1 MKDSTYLNPSL
12 GATTVCARH
21 ALIFSFLCLIFSWN
35 HAATAN
41 DDFQGAT
48 HMMPF
53 EEDTIAYGE
62 QQDTS
67 LVARLQKAI
76 DQGDVEL
83 EFTNDGLG
91 YLQSLL
97 DELNIPVESQVL
109 VFSKT
114 SFQRH
119 KISPSTPRAL
129 YFDDNTYVGYVQG
142 SDLLEISAVDKH
154 LGGVFYTLEQ
164 DPEKKPEFVRT
175 DQCLECHASSKTM
188 GVPGHVIRSFEVDE
202 IGVVDLISGTSQV
215 SHRTPFEDRWGGW
228 YVTGKHGDQKHR
240 GNLFGKAA
248 FKKQEESPNYLG
260 NLEELKQFFNP
271 SPYPLGTSDIAAL
284 MVLEHQGHMHNFIT
298 RMQYEARLML
308 NAYGHLRYLKH
319 KIDAFLRYMLFV
331 DEAPLTDTIQPS
343 PEYVEA
349 FKSMGPK
356 DSNGRSLREFNLK
369 TRLFEYP
376 CSYLI
381 YSEAFQALP
390 EKLKAEIYNKLWKIL
405 TGENNQPEFSKL
417 TVASRKAI
425 HDILEETLPGLPNY
439 W

>member
-1 MKDSTYLNPSL
+1 MKEFPHPVTRSNKCLICIY
-12 GATTVCARH
+12 H
-21 ALIFSFLCLIFSWN
+21 ALITGLMSFASVG
-35 HAATAN
+35 HHRVMGS

-53 EEDTIAYGE
+53 EEATIGYGD
-62 QQDTS
+62 QHDTS
-67 LVARLQKAI
+67 LVARLQEAI
-76 DQGDVEL
+76 EKGEVNL
-83 EFTNDGLG
+83 EFVDDGRG
-91 YLQSLL
+91 YLLSLL
-97 DELNIPVESQVL
+97 EKLNIPVDSQVL

-142 SDLLEISAVDKH
+142 SDLLEISAVDKS

-164 DPEKKPEFVRT
+164 NPGKKPEIIRT

-188 GVPGHVIRSFEVDE
+188 GVPGHLIRSFEVDE
-202 IGVVDLISGTSQV
+202 IGVVDLTSGTSQV
-215 SHRTPFEDRWGGW
+215 NHRTPLKDRWGGW
-228 YVTGKHGDQKHR
+228 FVTGQHGNQLHR

-248 FKKQEESPNYLG
+248 YEKQRESPNYLG
-260 NLEELKQFFNP
+260 NLQELKQFFNL
-271 SPYPLGTSDIAAL
+271 SPYPRATSDIAAL

-298 RMQYEARLML
+298 RMHYETKLML
-308 NAYGHLRYLKH
+308 STYGHLRYLKH

-331 DEAPLTDTIQPS
+331 DEAPLKHAIHS
-343 PEYVEA
+343 SSSYEKA
-349 FKSMGPK
+349 FRNMGPE
-356 DSNGRSLREFNLK
+356 DSHERSLRDFNLE

-381 YSEAFQALP
+381 YSESFQSMP
-390 EKLKAEIYNKLWKIL
+390 KMLKSKIYNKLWKIL

-417 TVASRKAI
+417 SIASRKAI
-425 HDILEETLPGLPNY
+425 HSILEETLPGLPDY

>member
-1 MKDSTYLNPSL
+1 MKDSAYLDPIMKKLTPS
-12 GATTVCARH
+12 ARQSL
-21 ALIFSFLCLIFSWN
+21 LIGLIYLVSGWN
-35 HAATAN
+35 FKADGN

-53 EEDTIAYGE
+53 EEDTIDYGD

-67 LVARLQKAI
+67 LVARLQEAI
-76 DQGDVEL
+76 NQGEVEL
-83 EFTNDGLG
+83 EFKNDGQG
-91 YLQSLL
+91 YLLSLL
-97 DELNIPVESQVL
+97 EKLKIPIESQLL

-129 YFDDNTYVGYVQG
+129 YFDDNSYVGFVQG
-142 SDLLEISAVDKH
+142 SDLLEISAVDKE

-164 DPEKKPEFVRT
+164 DPDKKPNFVRT

-228 YVTGKHGDQKHR
+228 YVTGQHGKQIHR
-240 GNLFGKAA
+240 GNLFGKTA

-260 NLEELKQFFNP
+260 NLDELKQFFNP
-271 SPYPLGTSDIAAL
+271 SPYPLETSDIAAL

-298 RMQYEARLML
+298 RMQYEAQLML

-319 KIDAFLRYMLFV
+319 KIDAFLRYMLFI
-331 DEAPLTDTIQPS
+331 DEVPLTDTVHS
-343 PEYVEA
+343 SSGYTKA
-349 FKSMGPK
+349 FTSMGPE
-356 DSNGRSLREFNLK
+356 DSKGRSLRDFNLE
-369 TRLFEYP
+369 TRIFEYP

-417 TVASRKAI
+417 TVTSRKAI
-425 HDILEETLPGLPNY
+425 HDILKETLPDLPNY

>member
-1 MKDSTYLNPSL
+1 MKDTECTDPIMKTFPSASHQTL
-12 GATTVCARH
+12 LF
-21 ALIFSFLCLIFSWN
+21 ALIYLTFSWTFN
-35 HAATAN
+35 SEGN

-53 EEDTIAYGE
+53 EEDTISYGE

-67 LVARLQKAI
+67 LVARLQEAI
-76 DQGDVEL
+76 DRGEVEL
-83 EFTNDGLG
+83 EFKNDGQGFL
-91 YLQSLL
+91 LSLL
-97 DELNIPVESQVL
+97 QELKIPVESQVL

-129 YFDDNTYVGYVQG
+129 YFDDNTYIGFVQG
-142 SDLLEISAVDKH
+142 SDLLEISAVDKE

-164 DPEKKPEFVRT
+164 DPDKKPKFVRT

-202 IGVVDLISGTSQV
+202 IGIVDLITGTSQV
-215 SHRTPFEDRWGGW
+215 NHRTPFEDRWGGW
-228 YVTGKHGDQKHR
+228 FVTGQHGKQIHS

-248 FKKQEESPNYLG
+248 FKKHEESPNYLG
-260 NLEELKQFFNP
+260 NLDELKQFFNP
-271 SPYPLGTSDIAAL
+271 TPYPRETSDIVAL

-331 DEAPLTDTIQPS
+331 DEVPLTDAIQSSSGYVNAFTSLGPS
-343 PEYVEA
+343 
-349 FKSMGPK
+349 
-356 DSNGRSLREFNLK
+356 DSKGRSLREFNLEN
-369 TRLFEYP
+369 RLFEYP

-390 EKLKAEIYNKLWKIL
+390 DKLKAEIYNKLWKIL

-425 HDILEETLPGLPNY
+425 HDILQETLPGLPKY